1 MEGKETNPSHR
12 KGCSMNL
19 FSLWADMLKAGQMVG
34 ETLDASHSV
43 IASRSETIAEATRNP
58 LTADTRELNMMVAE
72 KNSAF
77 AKSGAIL
84 ANDWSKL
91 QGEMVAQ
98 AQALGSLWMSGRPP
112 TFGAAQSIAARS
124 QRIGTRALSSGVRA
138 LRPIHATATAN
149 KKRLAKA

>member
-1 MEGKETNPSHR
+1 
-12 KGCSMNL
+12 MNV
-19 FSLWADMLKAGQMVG
+19 FSFLTDMMKAGRMVG

-43 IASRSETIAEATRNP
+43 IASRSGTIAAAARSP
-58 LTADTRELNMMVAE
+58 LDADTRELNKMVAE
-72 KNSAF
+72 KSSAF

-84 ANDWSKL
+84 ASDWTKL

-112 TFGAAQSIAARS
+112 SFSAAQSIAARS

-149 KKRLAKA
+149 KKRLGKL